1 MNDNQEQKKPEGTP
15 EAENAQSAAQAEP
28 FEPIRAAVKTSKDD
42 FRELMYFNLLYRRT
56 YMMVAVVL
64 FAVLSC
70 VVIAQGVFFG
80 GQKDLLFLVCLF
92 FLITLVILFVQI
104 EATSK
109 KFGKVGE
116 ENAPAR
122 DYVIDRDGIKSELP
136 DGTIGCAQWSLFREA
151 YETERQFFFFA
162 SSRQALVIGKRYLGS
177 GDAARLRKLVYESM
191 GKRFKI
197 KAKLEK

>member
-1 MNDNQEQKKPEGTP
+1 MNDNQEQKNPEGTP
-15 EAENAQSAAQAEP
+15 EP
-28 FEPIRAAVKTSKDD
+28 FDPIRAAVKTSKDD

-64 FAVLSC
+64 FAALSC
-70 VVIAQGVFFG
+70 IVIAQGVFFG
-80 GQKDLLFLVCLF
+80 GQKDILFLVCLF
-92 FLITLVILFVQI
+92 FLVTLVILFVQI
-104 EATSK
+104 ELTSK

-116 ENAPAR
+116 ESAPAR
-122 DYVIDRDGIKSELP
+122 EYVIDRDGIKSELP
-136 DGTIGCAQWSLFREA
+136 DGTLGCAQWGLFREA

-162 SSRQALVIGKRYLGS
+162 SSRQALVVGKRYLGA
-177 GDAARLRKLVYESM
+177 GDALRLRKLVFDSM